1 MSGGADRTPGTALAL
16 SGGGFRA
23 TLFHLGSLWRL
34 NELGMLRRLKVVTS
48 VSGGSITAGWLG
60 CRWKD
65 LAFGHGD
72 VATNFAEVVVAPLRA
87 FCSRTHDVQ
96 AVLLGALPLVS
107 GGEVMAA
114 AYDRHLF
121 GGATL
126 QALPDEAVAPRFIL
140 YATSLQS
147 GVSVRLSRTFLRD
160 YTVGLIRDP
169 EVSLARAVAASS
181 AFPPFLSPVTL
192 DTSRAAWEREEGNV
206 HHADR
211 AFTRRLVL
219 TDGGVYDNMGLEAVQ
234 DRYQTVLVSDAGAP
248 RAAVPSPG
256 RSWLPQA
263 SRAIAIAM
271 EQGRSLRRRWLVGD
285 LEAGRARGAYWS
297 IGTRIA
303 DYQLP
308 DAIARDDERSGAL
321 AGVRTRL
328 DRFRE
333 AEQRQLVNWGYALA
347 DAALRRFVVANQR
360 PGAQPYPDQAL

>member
-23 TLFHLGSLWRL
+23 TLFHLGGLWRL
-34 NELGMLRRLKVVTS
+34 NELGMLRGLKVITS
-48 VSGGSITAGWLG
+48 VSGGSIAAGWLG
-60 CRWKD
+60 YRWKD
-65 LAFGHGD
+65 LAFGDGD
-72 VATNFAEVVVAPLRA
+72 VAANFEGVVVAPLRD
-87 FCSRTHDVQ
+87 FCGRTHDVQ

-114 AYDRHLF
+114 AYDRRLF
-121 GGATL
+121 HGATL
-126 QALPDEAVAPRFIL
+126 RALPDEAAAPRFIL
-140 YATSLQS
+140 YATSLQT
-147 GVSVRLSRTFLRD
+147 GASVRLSRTFLRD

-169 EVSLARAVAASS
+169 EISLARAVAASS

-192 DTSRAAWEREEGNV
+192 DTSRAAWEREQGNV
-206 HHADR
+206 HTDL

-219 TDGGVYDNMGLEAVQ
+219 TDGGVYDNLGLEAIQ

-248 RAAVPSPG
+248 RAPVPSPCS
-256 RSWLPQA
+256 SWLPQA
-263 SRAIAIAM
+263 SRAISLAM
-271 EQGRSLRRRWLVGD
+271 EQGRSLRKRWLVGD
-285 LEAGRARGAYWS
+285 LQAGRARGAYWS
-297 IGTRIA
+297 ISTRIA
-303 DYQLP
+303 DYGLP

-333 AEQRQLVNWGYALA
+333 AEQQQLVNWGYALA
-347 DAALRRFVVANQR
+347 DAALRRFVVEHQR